1 VNAAS
6 SLERGSEYV
15 LLQPQSV
22 EAEAISRLRLVTAV
36 SALVEIILVAGE
48 AMFFPQP
55 DWMAVKIQLLW
66 LVVIL
71 VLLAVTWH
79 PRFRLIWKPAL
90 LLFATV
96 LILSTGILST
106 KGTSSAPF
114 MFMLVLLPVG
124 GTILPWDPS
133 WQAGMS
139 SICLLLALLFSG
151 QFDWRNHLA
160 ISGLSAMV
168 AAILGSQFV
177 TVVLTRQRRS
187 INAYLQAL
195 TRSEEKFRKIF
206 EMSGS
211 LIAIYTIPD
220 GSILDVNPAW
230 EKTFGYSREE
240 TLGRSPT
247 DLGMTQDR
255 GDFVRWASSLKT
267 GDAGVE
273 HFPIALRGRSNLVHC
288 VYSWTTFKLDGR
300 DCVLLVGQ
308 DITERIQV
316 EEELRRNREV
326 MLNQERLK
334 AVGELASGIAH
345 DLNNSL
351 NALQLWVEVLNTD
364 LNVVSQHSDK
374 LQLISRIVRDAGAT
388 IGRLQDFARC
398 RHDRPSESVDL
409 AAIIAQSVQ
418 MVKSTLEEKNLLL
431 GKLIRVEVEV
441 PELAL
446 VLGEPSELRQMFLNL
461 LLNAQ
466 DAMPAGGSVRITG
479 RVELEAITVSVEDEG
494 HGIPPEHLNRIFDPF
509 FSTKGERGTGLG
521 LSIAYAVMARI
532 GGTISA
538 ANRVEGGAVFTLS
551 FPLVHQKPISHA
563 QNISAASRPLRIM
576 VMDDDQNNRQAFSAL
591 LESRGHSVISASS
604 GPEALEKLTENNL
617 FVDVIFCD
625 LGMPLMNGWEV
636 ARRVKSLEA
645 PPAFYLVTGWAAEI
659 PAEHPHRHLIDGVIA
674 KPVHSTTVDDFLA
687 RHKAGAFRPASPTEE
702 DNNPLVN
709 GNRLM
714 EH

>member
-79 PRFRLIWKPAL
+79 PRFRLIWKPTL

-240 TLGRSPT
+240 T
-247 DLGMTQDR
+247 
-255 GDFVRWASSLKT
+255 
-267 GDAGVE
+267 
-273 HFPIALRGRSNLVHC
+273 
-288 VYSWTTFKLDGR
+288 
-300 DCVLLVGQ
+300 
-308 DITERIQV
+308 
-316 EEELRRNREV
+316 
-326 MLNQERLK
+326 
-334 AVGELASGIAH
+334 
-345 DLNNSL
+345 
-351 NALQLWVEVLNTD
+351 
-364 LNVVSQHSDK
+364 
-374 LQLISRIVRDAGAT
+374 
-388 IGRLQDFARC
+388 
-398 RHDRPSESVDL
+398 
-409 AAIIAQSVQ
+409 
-418 MVKSTLEEKNLLL
+418 
-431 GKLIRVEVEV
+431 
-441 PELAL
+441 
-446 VLGEPSELRQMFLNL
+446 
-461 LLNAQ
+461 
-466 DAMPAGGSVRITG
+466 
-479 RVELEAITVSVEDEG
+479 
-494 HGIPPEHLNRIFDPF
+494 
-509 FSTKGERGTGLG
+509 
-521 LSIAYAVMARI
+521 
-532 GGTISA
+532 
-538 ANRVEGGAVFTLS
+538 
-551 FPLVHQKPISHA
+551 
-563 QNISAASRPLRIM
+563 
-576 VMDDDQNNRQAFSAL
+576 
-591 LESRGHSVISASS
+591 
-604 GPEALEKLTENNL
+604 GP
-617 FVDVIFCD
+617 
-625 LGMPLMNGWEV
+625 G
-636 ARRVKSLEA
+636 
-645 PPAFYLVTGWAAEI
+645 
-659 PAEHPHRHLIDGVIA
+659 
-674 KPVHSTTVDDFLA
+674 
-687 RHKAGAFRPASPTEE
+687 
-702 DNNPLVN
+702 
-709 GNRLM
+709 
-714 EH
+714 